1 MSGTPEE
8 TNKTLSPSETK
19 ADADKLATDKILDTD
34 RSTVTTVGETSDT
47 GRNSPPS
54 SEDEAQKKMPIFLE
68 NPDGSMLEG
77 VPPGYK
83 DPTPPRSPRG
93 LHGQPWVLPV
103 GLDELDGATGIT
115 LAEEVDFIYG
125 RHERLLGSLLLV
137 QFLLELAYNFVY
149 VLHSEPSI
157 IEVVTL
163 YRNNITRRTAEV
175 IFWTMFGTQAAYAVG
190 YYCVACY
197 ALWVKRPHA
206 YRAFANW
213 CLVGIAAQVFLAYI
227 NKFNLLVFFLRLLS
241 YIYAKF
247 LQNLSL
253 SLQLLPQNQNG
264 QNGNNAANLAQD
276 WA

>member
-1 MSGTPEE
+1 MTSNQKEE
-8 TNKTLSPSETK
+8 SSTSNAAPAIQRDPNRTSIETSN
-19 ADADKLATDKILDTD
+19 AAT
-34 RSTVTTVGETSDT
+34 ESDT
-47 GRNSPPS
+47 GRGTPPS
-54 SEDEAQKKMPIFLE
+54 SEDEAQKNVPIFLE

-83 DPTPPRSPRG
+83 DPTPPRSPRSMNR
-93 LHGQPWVLPV
+93 QPWDLPV
-103 GLDELDGATGIT
+103 GFDDMDVNGLT
-115 LAEEVDFIYG
+115 LAEEIDFIYG

-163 YRNNITRRTAEV
+163 YRNNISRRTAEV
-175 IFWTMFGTQAAYAVG
+175 VFWTMFGTQAAYAVG

-197 ALWVKRPHA
+197 AIWVKRPHA

-253 SLQLLPQNQNG
+253 SLQLLPQLNNNNDNG
-264 QNGNNAANLAQD
+264 RVADLLVNGAP
-276 WA
+276 

>member
-1 MSGTPEE
+1 MAAPKAAIPTGLNRPDAKIQDDAEAQNNSDRDSKASEQTTSTEHTPGKPR
-8 TNKTLSPSETK
+8 T
-19 ADADKLATDKILDTD
+19 
-34 RSTVTTVGETSDT
+34 
-47 GRNSPPS
+47 PPS
-54 SEDEAQKKMPIFLE
+54 SEDEAHKNVPIFLE

-93 LHGQPWVLPV
+93 LNGQPWVLPV
-103 GLDELDGATGIT
+103 GIDDLDAANGLT

-125 RHERLLGSLLLV
+125 RHERLLASLLLV

-163 YRNNITRRTAEV
+163 YRNNISRKTAEV
-175 IFWTMFGTQAAYAVG
+175 VFWTMFGTQAAYSVG
-190 YYCVACY
+190 YYSVAIY
-197 ALWVKRPHA
+197 AIWVKRPHA
-206 YRAFANW
+206 YRMFANW

-253 SLQLLPQNQNG
+253 SLQLLPQPAQT
-264 QNGNNAANLAQD
+264 NNN
-276 WA
+276 

>member
-1 MSGTPEE
+1 MSGIVDRNSPQSDA
-8 TNKTLSPSETK
+8 NKLSF
-19 ADADKLATDKILDTD
+19 DKIDTD
-34 RSTVTTVGETSDT
+34 RASVTTVGETSDT
-47 GRNSPPS
+47 GRNSPPT
-54 SEDEAQKKMPIFLE
+54 SEDEVQKKVPIFLE

-93 LHGQPWVLPV
+93 LHQPWVLPV
-103 GLDELDGATGIT
+103 GLDELDGANGIT

-264 QNGNNAANLAQD
+264 NNNDRVTLAQD

>member
-1 MSGTPEE
+1 MNT
-8 TNKTLSPSETK
+8 
-19 ADADKLATDKILDTD
+19 DADKVILPDQALDTPEKPLD
-34 RSTVTTVGETSDT
+34 TARSEQTTIGETSDT
-47 GRNSPPS
+47 GRGSPPS
-54 SEDEAQKKMPIFLE
+54 SEDEAQKNVPIFLE

-93 LHGQPWVLPV
+93 LNGQPWVLPV
-103 GLDELDGATGIT
+103 GLDDLDTANGLT
-115 LAEEVDFIYG
+115 LAEEIDFIYG

-149 VLHSEPSI
+149 ILHSEPSI

-163 YRNNITRRTAEV
+163 YRNNISRRSAEV

-253 SLQLLPQNQNG
+253 SLQLLPQANG
-264 QNGNNAANLAQD
+264 QNNAAATIAQD

>member
-1 MSGTPEE
+1 MPGTNGQ
-8 TNKTLSPSETK
+8 TNT
-19 ADADKLATDKILDTD
+19 DADMLILPEKGLDTD
-34 RSTVTTVGETSDT
+34 RSQVTTIGETSDT

-54 SEDEAQKKMPIFLE
+54 SEDEAQKNVPIFLE

-93 LHGQPWVLPV
+93 LHGQPWGVLPV
-103 GLDELDGATGIT
+103 GLDELESANGIT

-137 QFLLELAYNFVY
+137 QFLLELAYNLVY
-149 VLHSEPSI
+149 ILHSEPSI

-163 YRNNITRRTAEV
+163 YRNNISRRTAEV

-190 YYCVACY
+190 YYCVAGY
-197 ALWVKRPHA
+197 AIWVKRPHA

-253 SLQLLPQNQNG
+253 SLQLLPQNNQGN
-264 QNGNNAANLAQD
+264 NNAATIAQD

>member
-1 MSGTPEE
+1 MPGTDGQTNTDANKPILPE
-8 TNKTLSPSETK
+8 K
-19 ADADKLATDKILDTD
+19 ALDTD
-34 RSTVTTVGETSDT
+34 RSQVSIVGETSDT
-47 GRNSPPS
+47 GRNSPPT
-54 SEDEAQKKMPIFLE
+54 SEDEAQKNVPIFLE

-93 LHGQPWVLPV
+93 IHGQPWGVLPG
-103 GLDELDGATGIT
+103 GLDDLDNANGIT

-149 VLHSEPSI
+149 IFEQKIAIL
-157 IEVVTL
+157 EVVTL
-163 YRNNITRRTAEV
+163 YRNNITQRTAEV

-253 SLQLLPQNQNG
+253 SLQLLPQNNNQA
-264 QNGNNAANLAQD
+264 NNAANIAQD